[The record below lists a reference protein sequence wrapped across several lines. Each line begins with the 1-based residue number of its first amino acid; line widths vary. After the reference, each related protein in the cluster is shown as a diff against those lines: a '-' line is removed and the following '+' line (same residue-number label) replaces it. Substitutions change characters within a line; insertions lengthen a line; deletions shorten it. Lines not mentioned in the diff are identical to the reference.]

1 MKYQKAKSLE
11 VQEWLNTDKDLNLEV
26 LKGNIIVI
34 HVFQMLCPGCVQH
47 SIPQAKKIH
56 ERFKKDEVI
65 VLGLHSVFEHHDAMN
80 KIALEAFLHE
90 YKVSFPVAIDLP
102 QENDYLPVTMK
113 KYDLQG
119 TPTLILIDKQGN
131 LRMKAFGFV
140 DDLEVGLLIG
150 TLQSEDDENN

>member
-1 MKYQKAKSLE
+1 MNYQKAPSLE
-11 VQEWLNTDKDLNLEV
+11 IQEWLNSEQDLNLEV

-47 SIPQAKKIH
+47 SIPQAKKIY

-80 KIALEAFLHE
+80 KIALQAFLHE
-90 YKVSFPVAIDLP
+90 YKVSFPVAIDFPL
-102 QENDYLPVTMK
+102 ENDYLPTTMK

-119 TPTLILIDKQGN
+119 TPTLIVIDKECH

-150 TLQSEDDENN
+150 TLQSENEANN

>member
-11 VQEWLNTDKDLNLEV
+11 TQEWLNTEQDLNLEE
-26 LKGNIIVI
+26 LRGNIIVI

-56 ERFKKDEVI
+56 ERFKKDEVL

-80 KIALEAFLHE
+80 KIALQAFLHE
-90 YKVSFPVAIDLP
+90 YKVTLAIDLP
-102 QENDYLPVTMK
+102 QENDYLPTTMK

-119 TPTLILIDKQGN
+119 TPTLIIIDKHGN

-140 DDLEVGLLIG
+140 DDLEVGLLVG
-150 TLQSEDDENN
+150 SLLSEDDENN

>member
-11 VQEWLNTDKDLNLEV
+11 TQEWLNTEQDLNLEV
-26 LKGNIIVI
+26 LRGNIIVI

-56 ERFKKDEVI
+56 ERFKKEEVI

-80 KIALEAFLHE
+80 KIALQAFLHE
-90 YKVSFPVAIDLP
+90 YKVTFPVAIDLA
-102 QENDYLPVTMK
+102 QENDYLPTTMK

-119 TPTLILIDKQGN
+119 TPTLIIIDKQGN

-150 TLQSEDDENN
+150 TLLSEDDENN

>member
-11 VQEWLNTDKDLNLEV
+11 IQEWLNTDKDLNLEV

-56 ERFKKDEVI
+56 ERFKEEEVI

-80 KIALEAFLHE
+80 KNALEAFLYE
-90 YKVSFPVAIDLP
+90 YKVTFPVAIDLP
-102 QENDYLPVTMK
+102 QANDYLPTTMK

-119 TPTLILIDKQGN
+119 TPTLIIIDKQGN

-150 TLQSEDDENN
+150 TLLKEKHEKN

>member
-1 MKYQKAKSLE
+1 MNYQKAKSLE
-11 VQEWLNTDKDLNLEV
+11 IQEWLNTDKDLNLEV

-56 ERFKKDEVI
+56 ERFKEEVI

-80 KIALEAFLHE
+80 KNALEAFLHE
-90 YKVSFPVAIDLP
+90 YKVTFPVAIDLP
-102 QENDYLPVTMK
+102 QANDYLPTTMK

-119 TPTLILIDKQGN
+119 TPTLIIIDKQGN

-150 TLQSEDDENN
+150 TLLKEKHEKN

>member
-11 VQEWLNTDKDLNLEV
+11 TQEWLNTEQDLNLEV
-26 LKGNIIVI
+26 LRGNIIVI

-56 ERFKKDEVI
+56 ERFKKEEVT

-80 KIALEAFLHE
+80 KIALQAFLHE
-90 YKVSFPVAIDLP
+90 YKVTFPVAIDLP
-102 QENDYLPVTMK
+102 QENDYLPTTMK

-119 TPTLILIDKQGN
+119 TPTLIIIDKQGN

-150 TLQSEDDENN
+150 TLLSEDDENN